1 MKAESI
7 RFTKIQRDVLE
18 LLRDGGM
25 ISVDLTNMSR
35 IGDREVSFQTRNFL
49 TGKRLV
55 RRRNPNNSVGVANGF
70 VISEKG
76 LAALEELLRAA
87 TKQDSDS
94 RRLHARSHGTGS
106 TTPPLR

>member
-25 ISVDLTNMSR
+25 ISVDSTNMSR

-70 VISEKG
+70 VISENG